1 MKAPGHVES
10 LVTDTRLVEER
21 RGQILRAAVKLF
33 SDEGYYTTT
42 ISQIAREAGVSTGLI
57 YQYFG
62 DKDDILFLSLKLVLE
77 TYEKEIPL
85 RLEGVKHPVER
96 LCMALWAYCTIVDEL
111 REATVLAYR
120 STKSLRADR
129 RALVKADE
137 IRTNRLLQ
145 GCLRAC
151 IAGGY
156 MRQVNEYLLVYQ
168 YVNFCHAWALK
179 HWALRSRF
187 SLGRYVAEGIGL
199 LVEPFLTAKGRATL
213 AAMRRRTADFTRASK
228 PAAPSRRPQKK
239 RAPLRVP
246 VA

>member
-1 MKAPGHVES
+1 MKLPGHVES
-10 LVTDTRLVEER
+10 LVTDIRLVEER

-33 SDEGYYTTT
+33 SDRGYYITT

-62 DKDDILFLSLKLVLE
+62 DKDDILFLSLKQVLE
-77 TYEKEIPL
+77 TYEREIPP

-96 LCMALWAYCTIVDEL
+96 LCMALWAYCTIVDGL

-129 RALVKADE
+129 RALVKEDE
-137 IRTNRLLQ
+137 TRTNRLLQ

-156 MRQVNEYLLVYQ
+156 MHPVNEYLLVYQ
-168 YVNFCHAWALK
+168 HVAFCHAWALK
-179 HWALRSRF
+179 HWALRAKF
-187 SLGRYVAEGIGL
+187 SLAKYVAEGIGL
-199 LVEPFLTAKGRATL
+199 LVEPFLTAKGRTAL
-213 AAMRRRTADFTRASK
+213 VGMRRNTANFTRQAK
-228 PAAPSRRPQKK
+228 LPSRSR
-239 RAPLRVP
+239 RAPAV
-246 VA
+246 